1 MNKCSVL
8 LPVYNGEAF
17 IRQALDSV
25 LTQDYPNFE
34 VVIVDDCSSDSSRD
48 IILEYKQKYTNKIK
62 FIQNEKN
69 GGVGLALLKA
79 FKETESTYIAQIGQ
93 DDIWGKDYLSSQIH
107 YIETNGCNVVFSKV
121 TYIGDNG
128 DKLKDVAMFRHDNMD
143 MLNSRDFFSELIGGN
158 FLCAPSS
165 VFKIDEE
172 IEDIV
177 TQFWGYNNDRLQ
189 DFELW
194 LNLACY
200 YKFGFNKKANCNYRI
215 HQNNFSK
222 EEKRITQGKYEF
234 YATLK
239 RVLFSEG
246 FVQFLKNQKDKK
258 AFLESIII
266 RIQVNIA
273 YSKLL
278 FVLLVEWCE
287 YLLNLGFDID
297 LIRYVMAD
305 YYNRMGLLSK
315 CISNYG
321 KLYHKINA
329 FVLKPFNNPSLQ
341 YLVNSGTFE
350 FHSDLNSIDVNTIC
364 LIDSSL
370 LDYAMN
376 NSKLMHHLAARKVM
390 IFCKKEEQ
398 NALQMR
404 FPELL
409 IISDEEETN
418 VERKIITYIED
429 KTNMFSTG
437 FFFDH
442 ETLNSSITSQM
453 YRKIKITPSKDEQ
466 IRRVQFISSSNINC
480 TFSTITDTNIDILSA
495 ENNEYLL
502 DSVSKGDIYL
512 KVEDGLELGQKI
524 IVNNKLYILFNIEF
538 HEEII
543 PVYKEISYYSLNIYS
558 DIVPNHQNPFL
569 ELEYHAIVNSRS
581 YRYMMKLKKF
591 VHKYKLL
598 RFVNFIDMG
607 LRKITR

>member
-25 LTQDYPNFE
+25 LTQDYPNYE

-48 IILEYKQKYTNKIK
+48 IIMEYKQRYTDKIK

-69 GGVGLALLKA
+69 CGVGLALLKA
-79 FKETESTYIAQIGQ
+79 FKATESTYIAQIGQ

-107 YIETNGCNVVFSKV
+107 YIETSGCNVAFSKV
-121 TYIGDNG
+121 TYIDDNG
-128 DKLKDVAMFRHDNMD
+128 SKLKDVTMFRHDTMD
-143 MLNSRDFFSELIGGN
+143 MLNSRDFFAELIGGN

-172 IEDIV
+172 IKPIV
-177 TQFWGYNNDRLQ
+177 SQFWGYNNDRLQ

-200 YKFGFNKKANCNYRI
+200 YKFGFNKKATCNYRV

-246 FVQFLKNQKDKK
+246 FVQFLKNQKEKE
-258 AFLESIII
+258 AFLESIIVK
-266 RIQVNIA
+266 IQINIA

-287 YLLNLGFDID
+287 HLLNLGFDID

-329 FVLKPFNNPSLQ
+329 FVLKPLNNPSLQ

-350 FHSDLNSIDVNTIC
+350 LHSDLDSIDVNTIC
-364 LIDSSL
+364 LIDASL
-370 LDYAMN
+370 IDYAMN
-376 NSKLMHHLAARKVM
+376 NSKLMHHLAARKVT

-398 NALQMR
+398 NALQMK

-409 IISDEEETN
+409 IISDEEEMN

-442 ETLNSSITSQM
+442 ETLNNSIKSQL
-453 YRKIKITPSKDEQ
+453 YKKIKITPGKNEQ
-466 IRRVQFISSSNINC
+466 VRRVRFISSSIINC
-480 TFSTITDTNIDILSA
+480 TFSNIDSMIDILSV
-495 ENNEYLL
+495 EDNEYLL
-502 DSVSKGDIYL
+502 DSTSKGDIYL
-512 KVEDGLELGQKI
+512 TVEEGLELSQKI
-524 IVNNKLYILFNIEF
+524 IVNNKLYILYNIEF
-538 HEEII
+538 DDQFI
-543 PVYKEISYYSLNIYS
+543 PVYKEVSYYSLNIYS
-558 DIVPNHQNPFL
+558 DAVTNHHSSFL
-569 ELEYHAIVNSRS
+569 ELEYHALVNSRS

-598 RFVNFIDMG
+598 RFVNFIDLG
-607 LRKITR
+607 LRKIIR